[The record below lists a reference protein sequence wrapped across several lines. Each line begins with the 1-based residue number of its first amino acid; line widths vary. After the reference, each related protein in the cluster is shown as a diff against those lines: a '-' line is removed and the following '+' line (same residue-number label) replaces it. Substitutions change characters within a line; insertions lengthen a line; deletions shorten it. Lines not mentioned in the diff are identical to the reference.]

1 MLVDLDVLCRNI
13 KMPLKVPTLSC
24 CFSQLEILT
33 LRLPMHKPH
42 DIAQSN
48 FPKMLELK
56 KLTVHYSANLDES
69 LLDLTTFMRISPNL
83 EEFVLMIKWP
93 SVSSWGS
100 REVKKGTPFPHQHIK
115 VFKYKG
121 YYGHCSDLELVMFIL
136 ENCVGLQEIMI
147 DPALPLPFLHEP
159 LEPEELEYEQVGRSN
174 AKQQLEPII
183 PPHITLVI
191 R

>member
-83 EEFVLMIKWP
+83 EEFVLMVGGSDYLCVIIWLFVQVF
-93 SVSSWGS
+93 SLFLFSWFFIG
-100 REVKKGTPFPHQHIK
+100 K
-115 VFKYKG
+115 VF
-121 YYGHCSDLELVMFIL
+121 
-136 ENCVGLQEIMI
+136 
-147 DPALPLPFLHEP
+147 
-159 LEPEELEYEQVGRSN
+159 
-174 AKQQLEPII
+174 
-183 PPHITLVI
+183 
-191 R
+191 

>member
-83 EEFVLMIKWP
+83 EEFVLMENQTDRA
-93 SVSSWGS
+93 SQ
-100 REVKKGTPFPHQHIK
+100 F
-115 VFKYKG
+115 
-121 YYGHCSDLELVMFIL
+121 FIFFMCRL
-136 ENCVGLQEIMI
+136 NGPQY
-147 DPALPLPFLHEP
+147 LHGVAE
-159 LEPEELEYEQVGRSN
+159 
-174 AKQQLEPII
+174 K
-183 PPHITLVI
+183 
-191 R
+191 